1 MCGVPVT
8 YLSRFRE
15 EYIAGNGFLRLVI
28 NGESAFSLGDEG
40 DVVVGQSMYTTFGQE
55 FSGVAKFYYINQ
67 KFASVLRL
75 IEGILGDSAFH
86 FLSKK

>member
-1 MCGVPVT
+1 MSQLRISP
-8 YLSRFRE
+8 
-15 EYIAGNGFLRLVI
+15 GFVKNTSPGTASCLVV

-67 KFASVLRL
+67 KFTSVLRL